1 MKKIAVLAQKG
12 GVGKTTLCLNLA
24 IAAKLDRRKSAV
36 IDMDPQKSSSEWA
49 KTRSQ
54 QWPQIK
60 ATSIS
65 FLPKMLTVLNE
76 LKTHFVFID
85 TLPKDDDLTAMAA
98 AKEAGIIII
107 PVGKSILDVRGIA
120 PTVKIAQASR
130 KPTFFVLNRF
140 PYAPSRKEK
149 VIKVLKSKYPDI
161 PIAPVCLIERP
172 TYDASLEH
180 GLGVIEFKPKSH
192 AASDMKALYRYLLKQ
207 MKECGS

>member
-24 IAAKLDRRKSAV
+24 IAAKLDRKKSAV

-54 QWPQIK
+54 QWPQIR
-60 ATSIS
+60 ASSIS
-65 FLPKMLTVLNE
+65 LLPKMLTVLNE

-98 AKEAGIIII
+98 AKEADIIII

-120 PTVKIAQASR
+120 PTVKIAQASS
-130 KPTFFVLNRF
+130 KPTFFVLSRF
-140 PYAPSRKEK
+140 PYDPARKEK
-149 VIKVLKSKYPDI
+149 VLKVLKSKYPDI

-172 TYDASLEH
+172 TYDASLEQ

-192 AASDMKALYRYLLKQ
+192 AASDMKTLYRYLLKQ

>member
-1 MKKIAVLAQKG
+1 MKKIAILAQKG

-24 IAAKLDRRKSAV
+24 IAAKLDRKKSAV

-49 KTRSQ
+49 KTRTQ
-54 QWPQIK
+54 QWPQIR

-65 FLPKMLTVLNE
+65 VLPKMLSVLND

-85 TLPKDDDLTAMAA
+85 TLPKDDDLTATAA
-98 AKEAGIIII
+98 AKEADIIII

-120 PTVKIAQASR
+120 PTVTIAQATN

-140 PYAPSRKEK
+140 PYGPARKEK
-149 VIKVLKSKYPDI
+149 VIKVLKSKYPNI
-161 PIAPVCLIERP
+161 PIAPISLIERP

-192 AASDMKALYRYLLKQ
+192 AASDMKALYKYLLKQ
-207 MKECGS
+207 IKECQS